1 MNKDWRLWT
10 IYINRHHF
18 SNWAIGIDYYHE
30 YTDLNYPRSEVRRL
44 NARICQINLLFFNI
58 TITRWVRWI

>member
-1 MNKDWRLWT
+1 MQKDWRLWT
-10 IYINRHHF
+10 VYINRHYL

-30 YTDLNYPRSEVRRL
+30 YTHFALYKDRRL

-58 TITRWVRWI
+58 TITRWARWI